1 MKRILG
7 AVGAATLGA
16 VIVIGSAPTS
26 VADPAPAPSRV
37 AADFTGIV
45 ALDNCSG
52 SVVRTPSAADS
63 DPALVLS
70 NGHCYTF
77 MGADEVILNEP
88 SSRTFTLLD
97 SSGSEA
103 GTLTANQLSYATMK
117 DTDVSLYQL
126 DITYAELASEYG
138 STALTLADA
147 RPAEGASFS
156 VVSGYWQEIYTCSI
170 NGFVHQLKEADWT
183 WSDSIRYDEASSCQT
198 IGGTSGSPLVDD
210 AGKVIGVNNTGNDN
224 GEECTLNNPCEVDE
238 SGNVTVKPGTKYG
251 QQTYIMAPCIGAGSV
266 IDLDAAGCALPKP

>member
-1 MKRILG
+1 MKR
-7 AVGAATLGA
+7 TLGA
-16 VIVIGSAPTS
+16 LGAALLGAAIVVGSAPAST
-26 VADPAPAPSRV
+26 ADEVR

-77 MGADEVILNEP
+77 MGADEVVVNEP
-88 SSRTFTLLD
+88 ANRTFTLLD
-97 SSGSEA
+97 ASGGEA
-103 GTLTANQLSYATMK
+103 GTLRATQLSYATMK

-126 DITYAELASEYG
+126 DITYGELASEFG
-138 STALTLADA
+138 SSALTLADA
-147 RPAEGASFS
+147 HPTAGTAFT
-156 VVSGYWQEIYTCSI
+156 VVSGYWQETYDCTI

-183 WSDSIRYDEASSCQT
+183 WTDSIRYDDASTCQT
-198 IGGTSGSPLVDD
+198 IGGTSGSPLVDG

-238 SGNVTVKPGTKYG
+238 AGNVTVKPGTKYG
-251 QQTYIMAPCIGAGSV
+251 QETYQMVPCIGAGSV
-266 IDLDAAGCALPKP
+266 INLDAPGCGLPKPAGLA